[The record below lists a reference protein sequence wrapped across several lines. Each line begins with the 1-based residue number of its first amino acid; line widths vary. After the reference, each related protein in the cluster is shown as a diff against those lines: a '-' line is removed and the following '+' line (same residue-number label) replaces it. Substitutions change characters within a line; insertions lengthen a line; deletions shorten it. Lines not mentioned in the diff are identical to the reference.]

1 MKTLTTLSTLAL
13 TGMLLTS
20 CTSSDQNAPQPVQE
34 TTEATEAT
42 TTAPA
47 TSGPQEAAD
56 APSTT
61 VDQERL
67 DQIVE
72 EENELFN
79 DAINLPEGTD
89 EQIEAE
95 EKLDALYE
103 ELEDMLGEP
112 QGDDVHPVYYE
123 LALIN
128 FMLDMGFSME
138 QILTG
143 DLDNG
148 PADDEAL
155 TRQFLDCDQDATLEE
170 CETDYEEQVNDD
182 FVQWDLEW
190 CYEIINDMGGNQTCN
205 SAVME
210 DADFYEL
217 YEDTYGHPVPDQHRN

>member
-13 TGMLLTS
+13 TALLLTS
-20 CTSSDQNAPQPVQE
+20 CTSNDQNAPQPVQE
-34 TTEATEAT
+34 TTEAT
-42 TTAPA
+42 TTAPV

-72 EENELFN
+72 EENELFQDMMN
-79 DAINLPEGTD
+79 HPDGSA
-89 EQIEAE
+89 EQISAE
-95 EKLDALYE
+95 DQLDALYE

-128 FMLDMGFSME
+128 FMLNMGFSME

-155 TRQFLDCDQDATLEE
+155 TREFLDCDQDATLEE
-170 CETDYEEQVNDD
+170 CETDYEEQVNED
-182 FVQWDLEW
+182 FAQWDLEE
-190 CYEIINDMGGNQTCN
+190 CYDIVNGDMGNQTCN
-205 SAVME
+205 SATME
-210 DADFYEL
+210 DAEFYEL
-217 YEDTYGHPVPDQHRN
+217 YEETYGHPIPDQHRN